1 MLAHKG
7 CAALNWADTPYK
19 TGPDGA
25 PTLLGSQA
33 RQMTKTEWFD
43 APLLRN
49 RLPCY
54 GSHKDVNGKK
64 IINDVI
70 CPFALS
76 KFFKQN

>member
-19 TGPDGA
+19 TGPDRA
-25 PTLLGSQA
+25 LTLLGSQI

-43 APLLRN
+43 APLLRKPAALLWFPQ
-49 RLPCY
+49 RCQW
-54 GSHKDVNGKK
+54 KK